1 MQRPRTEAA
10 PFLDRVGRSGD
21 LTTCNLRGR
30 RRLKPQ
36 GRRRVKER
44 STTVRRASG
53 LLHVDGVAHRQ
64 SLYFIR
70 GIQSA

>member
-10 PFLDRVGRSGD
+10 PFLDRGGRSGD

-36 GRRRVKER
+36 GRRR
-44 STTVRRASG
+44 
-53 LLHVDGVAHRQ
+53 
-64 SLYFIR
+64 
-70 GIQSA
+70 